1 MKTDSP
7 RATRDKP
14 RVICPDVFGNEL
26 GERIG
31 WIKTAWNS
39 TVRKTGISGL
49 RFHDLRHEAGSR
61 FLEGGMPLHVGQ
73 QLLGHADVRTTSI
86 YLNATRLG
94 LHESMR
100 RFDESR
106 KDSQEFA
113 SWEDSSPSGTFV
125 QDDNEDAKLLKWQGI
140 ETGAGDGDRTRDQR
154 LGKP

>member
-1 MKTDSP
+1 MGGLDSAGQLIGP
-7 RATRDKP
+7 EAY
-14 RVICPDVFGNEL
+14 VFGNEL

-31 WIKTAWNS
+31 WIKTAWNNA
-39 TVRKTGISGL
+39 VRKAGISGL

-61 FLEGGMPLHVGQ
+61 FLEGGMPLHVVQ
-73 QLLGHADVRTTSI
+73 QLLGHADARTTSI

-106 KDSQEFA
+106 KHLQEFA

-125 QDDNEDAKLLKWQGI
+125 QDDNEDAKLPKWQGV
-140 ETGAGDGDRTRDQR
+140 EGGAGDGDRTRDQR